1 MLYWKVGKPQ
11 YLSLLTKVCKIQHL
25 VPCRSGE
32 RGGSVVEC
40 RTPER
45 EVRGSRP
52 TAAVL
57 CPWARHFTPRKYWL
71 ITQEAMAPSRHDWK
85 IVDWDVKPQ
94 LNQPTN
100 RAGHCASI
108 ASIREHNYNKY
119 IRSPEYSHP
128 NNIES
133 HIIRW
138 TTLYVRSC
146 STTATAFSGRSFQP
160 WVISALSRFGLGRFG
175 LSRFGAWSFRPNL
188 VGRFGLI
195 FN

>member
-1 MLYWKVGKPQ
+1 M
-11 YLSLLTKVCKIQHL
+11 
-25 VPCRSGE
+25 GE

-100 RAGHCASI
+100 KEMDSYA
-108 ASIREHNYNKY
+108 YYKTKTKNKGGTRRTWE
-119 IRSPEYSHP
+119 I
-128 NNIES
+128 
-133 HIIRW
+133 W
-138 TTLYVRSC
+138 
-146 STTATAFSGRSFQP
+146 ATSWEILF
-160 WVISALSRFGLGRFG
+160 
-175 LSRFGAWSFRPNL
+175 
-188 VGRFGLI
+188 
-195 FN
+195 

>member
-1 MLYWKVGKPQ
+1 MHRLICTIIVRIWQKQFFSWSGSYCLHYCTADLIVQLIKSIIGMLHVFWKFRG
-11 YLSLLTKVCKIQHL
+11 SNKIW
-25 VPCRSGE
+25 SGFGE

-94 LNQPTN
+94 HNQMIWIWFKIVKSVLGKMFIWCPTWCQTSL
-100 RAGHCASI
+100 RV
-108 ASIREHNYNKY
+108 
-119 IRSPEYSHP
+119 
-128 NNIES
+128 
-133 HIIRW
+133 W
-138 TTLYVRSC
+138 
-146 STTATAFSGRSFQP
+146 
-160 WVISALSRFGLGRFG
+160 
-175 LSRFGAWSFRPNL
+175 
-188 VGRFGLI
+188 
-195 FN
+195 